1 MTITTAQIRGA
12 RGILNW
18 SQQDLSDR
26 TDIST
31 TSIGSIEKGTTKARA
46 STLEVIRKAFELA
59 GIEFTDGG
67 MRQRREY
74 LNRLQGVDGFKQ
86 FMDMVYDEAKTNG
99 GNFCIFNASP
109 SQWTSLVDDEWQ
121 KMHIE
126 RMTEVFE
133 TGDLNFKITCPN
145 TDQNMIGSKYAE
157 YRVITENKWS
167 ERSFY
172 VFGQYIG
179 ILIFKKN
186 DVEIILFKEQAVAST
201 FLYLFNIAWETI
213 AKKPNE

>member
-1 MTITTAQIRGA
+1 MAITTAQIRGA

-31 TSIGSIEKGTTKARA
+31 TSIGSIEKGATKARA
-46 STLEVIRKAFELA
+46 STLELIRNAFESS
-59 GIEFTDGG
+59 GIEFLDGG
-67 MRQRREY
+67 VRQRREY
-74 LNRLQGVDGFKQ
+74 LRRLKGSDGFKEL
-86 FMDMVYDEAKTNG
+86 MNMVYEEAKTKG
-99 GNFCIFNASP
+99 GDFCIFNASP
-109 SQWTSLVDDEWQ
+109 KQWSSFLDDDWQ
-121 KMHIE
+121 QMHIE
-126 RMTEVFE
+126 RMRKVFE
-133 TGDLNFKITCPN
+133 SGSLNFKITCPN
-145 TDQNMIGSKYAE
+145 TEDEMIGSKYAE
-157 YRVITENKWS
+157 YRVIKENKWN

-179 ILIFKKN
+179 ILIFTKG
-186 DVEIILFKEQAVAST
+186 DVEIILFREQAVAST